1 MKENIRKLRKVPVS
15 CIRAGMSLPDD
26 LYSRDGKALLIR
38 AGETVTE
45 ELITKL
51 NKMGTKDNFVMTYET
66 SWRVISGEGQ
76 MTAGQRQQRAE
87 DEAGYTEL
95 KESVQDLLTKVA
107 EEADSGF
114 QETEIV
120 ASAVISKISSTELG
134 ELLRCIDT
142 PREMDEGLQRHS
154 LNVAFLNGMMAHWM
168 HFSKI
173 DVSRIVVG
181 GLLHDVGKTLIPE
194 EILMAARELTAKERE
209 VIKQHPVYSY
219 DIVQKGFDP
228 AICDMVRHH
237 HEKLN
242 GTGYPD
248 GLTGDEISLFARI
261 TAIADVYDAMVSA
274 RSYKTSR
281 LPFDILD
288 QMVQGEFKGL
298 DQHLTAVFVRNMKHV
313 FKRSEV
319 LMVDGSVGVVAYI
332 PPNDISHP
340 IVVTEMGPRQTDE
353 HWYCSEVAD
362 MFH

>member
-1 MKENIRKLRKVPVS
+1 MKENVRKLRKVPVG
-15 CIRAGMSLPDD
+15 CIHAGMRLPDD

-45 ELITKL
+45 ETIARL
-51 NKMGTKDNFVMTYET
+51 NKMGAKDNYVMTYET
-66 SWRVISGEGQ
+66 SCHVIYGGE
-76 MTAGQRQQRAE
+76 AESAEQRQQRAE
-87 DEAGYTEL
+87 DAVGYTEL
-95 KESVQDLLTKVA
+95 KEEVQNLLTRITEAA
-107 EEADSGF
+107 ESGF

-142 PREMDEGLQRHS
+142 PRQMDEGLQRHS
-154 LNVAFLNGMMAHWM
+154 LNVALLNGMMAHWM

-181 GLLHDVGKTLIPE
+181 GLLHDVGKTLIPV
-194 EILMAARELTAKERE
+194 EILTAARGLTAEERE

-219 DIVQKGFDP
+219 DIVHKSFDSNV
-228 AICDMVRHH
+228 CDVVRHH

-242 GTGYPD
+242 GSGYPD
-248 GLTGDEISLFARI
+248 GLAGDEISLFARI

-340 IVVTEMGPRQTDE
+340 IVITERGPRQTDE
-353 HWYCSEVAD
+353 RWYCSEVAGI
-362 MFH
+362 F